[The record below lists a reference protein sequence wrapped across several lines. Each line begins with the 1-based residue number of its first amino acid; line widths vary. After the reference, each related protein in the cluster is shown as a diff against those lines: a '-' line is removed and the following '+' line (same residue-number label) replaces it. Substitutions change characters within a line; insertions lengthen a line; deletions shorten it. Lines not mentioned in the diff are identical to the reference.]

1 MSFKVVNSGCK
12 TMTRYTIGVYR
23 KYKNA
28 GNTRFHKKETKKHWC
43 HYFIDD
49 EFDDGDTK
57 FSSEWVSAI
66 KAVFLKRKQL
76 YKRQFICPDCGDVTE
91 QFVPKNTDEMPCA
104 KCNDDE

>member
-1 MSFKVVNSGCK
+1 MTKLTLSVCKSFKNSG
-12 TMTRYTIGVYR
+12 RYSIH
-23 KYKNA
+23 KE
-28 GNTRFHKKETKKHWC
+28 NTSKHWK
-43 HYFIDD
+43 HYFIEDYFD
-49 EFDDGDTK
+49 EDEISFG
-57 FSSEWVSAI
+57 SEWVSSI